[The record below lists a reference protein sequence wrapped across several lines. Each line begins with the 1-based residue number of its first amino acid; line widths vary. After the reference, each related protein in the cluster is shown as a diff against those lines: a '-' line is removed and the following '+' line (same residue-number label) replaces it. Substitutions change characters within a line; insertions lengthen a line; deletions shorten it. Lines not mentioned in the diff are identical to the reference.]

1 MASVIVPELTNN
13 SRQDIIPYI
22 KGLLSGTPDVK
33 SKIIAMITSN
43 DISYPQSA
51 KRPSHA
57 VLVWF

>member
-33 SKIIAMITSN
+33 SKIIAMIASN
-43 DISYPQSA
+43 DIFYPQSA

-57 VLVWF
+57 VLV